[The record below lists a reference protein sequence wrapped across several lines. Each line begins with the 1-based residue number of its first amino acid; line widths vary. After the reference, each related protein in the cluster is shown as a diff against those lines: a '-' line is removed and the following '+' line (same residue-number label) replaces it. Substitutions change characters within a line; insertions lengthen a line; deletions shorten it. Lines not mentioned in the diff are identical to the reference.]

1 MAMAEGGLADYIR
14 VHFERRNDPDYTGLC
29 IAENHQVFHLLQPK
43 LESLP
48 AVPDHVAAYDDMSG
62 KRDLRTAVAGLFQ
75 QHIFDRPVDP
85 QHVQFLAGA
94 GGVLD
99 AVGHALGDPG
109 DGVLVP
115 TPSYAGFWPDL
126 EIRPGLRIVPVP
138 TEPDAEFQLTTDLLD
153 RAWDTAS
160 GPIRMLLLT
169 NPDNP
174 RGQIMSTDDLESV
187 LEWARARGI
196 HVIADEI
203 YALSVFGP
211 TPFTS
216 VGRLRRD
223 LGDDLHVIWAFSK
236 DFGMSG
242 LRCGVLV
249 TQNEA
254 LHDTI
259 ELQGSWAGVSGHTQH
274 LLAAM
279 LNDHPWVR
287 DYLGEMRHGLRE
299 SATVVTRE
307 LTRAGIPHVV
317 PDAGFFVL
325 CDLRRWLDEPS
336 WESEH
341 RLWTRIL
348 DTTGVNLTPG
358 SACRAPEPGFVRL
371 CHASNPTDAVESAVR
386 AVVAQLSDP
395 G

>member
-1 MAMAEGGLADYIR
+1 MAQGGLADYIK

-43 LESLP
+43 LENISR
-48 AVPDHVAAYDDMSG
+48 VPDHVAAYDDMSG
-62 KRDLRTAVAGLFQ
+62 KQDLRRAVAGLFE
-75 QHIFDRPVDP
+75 QHIFGRPVDP
-85 QHVQFLAGA
+85 GTVQFLAGA

-115 TPSYAGFWPDL
+115 TPSSAGFWPDL

-138 TEPDAEFQLTTDLLD
+138 TDPNEGFRLTTELLNQ
-153 RAWDTAS
+153 AWDAS
-160 GPIRMLLLT
+160 PAPIRMLLLT

-174 RGQIMSTDDLESV
+174 RGQIMSTADLESV
-187 LEWARARGI
+187 MIWAHGKGI

-211 TPFTS
+211 SPFTS

-223 LGDDLHVIWAFSK
+223 LGDHLHIVWAFSK

-249 TQNEA
+249 TQNKA
-254 LHDTI
+254 LQDTI
-259 ELQGSWAGVSGHTQH
+259 ELQASWAGVSGHTQH
-274 LLAAM
+274 VLAEM
-279 LNDHPWVR
+279 LNDRQWVQ
-287 DYLGEMRHGLRE
+287 DYLGEMRRGLRE
-299 SATVVTRE
+299 SATAVTRE
-307 LTRAGIPHVV
+307 LTLAGIPYVQ

-325 CDLRRWLDEPS
+325 CDLRQWLEEPS
-336 WESEH
+336 WDAEH
-341 RLWTRIL
+341 RLWARIL
-348 DTTGVNLTPG
+348 ETTGVNMTPG
-358 SACRAPEPGFVRL
+358 SACRAPEPGFFRL
-371 CHASNPTDAVESAVR
+371 CHASNPAGAVKMAVR
-386 AVVAQLSDP
+386 AVVTQLSLGHD